1 MKKIWTKSLPS
12 VYNTWF
18 HGALL
23 QENNYLKYY
32 FFYPSNIFPI
42 SDITFDIDS
51 GEIINC
57 NQNIDDVQKNKEC
70 HNTRKPPKHQRNVL
84 NEEITLTEQDEEKS
98 IMDESL

>member
-1 MKKIWTKSLPS
+1 MKRIWSKSLPS
-12 VYNTWF
+12 IYNTWF

-57 NQNIDDVQKNKEC
+57 NQNIDDVQKK
-70 HNTRKPPKHQRNVL
+70 RNATTQENL
-84 NEEITLTEQDEEKS
+84 RNITARTILFLES
-98 IMDESL
+98 IA

>member
-1 MKKIWTKSLPS
+1 MKKIWSKSLPS
-12 VYNTWF
+12 IYNTWF

-57 NQNIDDVQKNKEC
+57 NQNIDDVQKK
-70 HNTRKPPKHQRNVL
+70 RNATTQENL
-84 NEEITLTEQDEEKS
+84 RNITARTILFLES
-98 IMDESL
+98 IA